1 MFITKTSKGL
11 IHNCLWLI
19 KLCAYSHVTI
29 KQTVAVIEVQS
40 ILILKAIEST

>member
-1 MFITKTSKGL
+1 MVITKTSKGL

-29 KQTVAVIEVQS
+29 KQTVAVIEVQEYFDS
-40 ILILKAIEST
+40 ESY